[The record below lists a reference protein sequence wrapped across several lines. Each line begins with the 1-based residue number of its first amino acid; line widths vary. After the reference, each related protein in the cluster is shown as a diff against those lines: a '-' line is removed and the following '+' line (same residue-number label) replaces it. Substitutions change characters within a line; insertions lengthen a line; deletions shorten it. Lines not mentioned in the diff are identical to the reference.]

1 MVKLY
6 GHIQISQRSLLQ
18 GESHFLLCCFF
29 LLNILKC
36 FSALMLTACLILMR
50 INVLTLFPD
59 LVKCPDICS
68 VSASVCSLNVFTLV
82 PGLFT
87 L

>member
-1 MVKLY
+1 MLFFSVKHPQSF
-6 GHIQISQRSLLQ
+6 G
-18 GESHFLLCCFF
+18 
-29 LLNILKC
+29 
-36 FSALMLTACLILMR
+36 ALMLTACLILML

-59 LVKCPDICS
+59 LVKRPDICS

>member
-6 GHIQISQRSLLQ
+6 VYIQISQRSLLQ
-18 GESHFLLCCFF
+18 GESHFLLCCF
-29 LLNILKC
+29 ILFSIHKC
-36 FSALMLTACLILMR
+36 FSALMLTACLILML

-59 LVKCPDICS
+59 LVKRPDICS
-68 VSASVCSLNVFTLV
+68 VSASVCSLYDFTLV
-82 PGLFT
+82 PGVFT